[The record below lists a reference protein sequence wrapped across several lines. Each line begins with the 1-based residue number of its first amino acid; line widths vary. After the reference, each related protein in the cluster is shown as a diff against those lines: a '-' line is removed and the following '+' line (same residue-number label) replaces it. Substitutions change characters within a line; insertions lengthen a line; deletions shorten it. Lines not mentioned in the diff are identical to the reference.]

1 MNLQPS
7 GYETRSKFGP
17 EGTDRGQTV
26 LFNHII
32 QCFMALSASDRTAIQ
47 GHSVSCVSFL
57 VLPHVLTQFPRDAML
72 PSCTR
77 TPENAPRRCA
87 RHSPSG
93 SSKRLSRPTRPGS
106 RGDDKLGKR
115 RRCCVTRPRSFRRA
129 PQVPDEHTP
138 LAPFLQTYAG
148 PTEAPRP
155 EARRPPRNTF
165 MRLMAERTRSN
176 A

>member
-1 MNLQPS
+1 MHTNT
-7 GYETRSKFGP
+7 GK
-17 EGTDRGQTV
+17 
-26 LFNHII
+26 
-32 QCFMALSASDRTAIQ
+32 RTAK
-47 GHSVSCVSFL
+47 VRTT
-57 VLPHVLTQFPRDAML
+57 LT
-72 PSCTR
+72 
-77 TPENAPRRCA
+77 
-87 RHSPSG
+87 
-93 SSKRLSRPTRPGS
+93 KRIIEALEPTDTS
-106 RGDDKLGKR
+106 WIAWDDKLGKR

-129 PQVPDEHTP
+129 LQVPDEHTP